1 MKPKKLSQKANIRN
15 YLEHGG
21 HLTQM
26 AALNFWKCMR
36 LASRISEIN
45 EDLYIEWFAK
55 MPFKFPL
62 DSLSH
67 FIPIVKLRQIKTEM
81 VKTSTGKFVAEYSLE
96 RVD

>member
-1 MKPKKLSQKANIRN
+1 MKKLSQKAEIRN

-45 EDLYIEWFAK
+45 NDLHYEWWNRPPEDKSE
-55 MPFKFPL
+55 
-62 DSLSH
+62 
-67 FIPIVKLRQIKTEM
+67 LRQIETEM
-81 VKTSTGKFVAEYSLE
+81 VKTESGKYIAEYSLE
-96 RVD
+96 RVG